1 VGIAIGSTEVPG
13 RKGLCETRDIIMM
26 KMIVMMMMMMMVYTT
41 RISCVIAVN
50 LRIRL
55 GTPYPF
61 VPVCISFRYL
71 FTVAECYIL
80 VFGTSEYFVDS
91 AAEFFPF
98 S

>member
-1 VGIAIGSTEVPG
+1 
-13 RKGLCETRDIIMM
+13 MM
-26 KMIVMMMMMMMVYTT
+26 KMIMMMMMMVYTT

-55 GTPYPF
+55 GTLSTF
-61 VPVCISFRYL
+61 VPDCTSFRYL
-71 FTVAECYIL
+71 CTVAECYIS